1 MPVPRGIGV
10 QFEGEVA
17 GTAMRE
23 DTTAGLAVSDAGM
36 ETPRLSI
43 TDVGRDFHTRNGV
56 THALS
61 GIDLTIQRGEFV
73 ALIGPSGCGKTT
85 LLRVIGGLLSPTT
98 GAIEVDGKALWRDER
113 VDSSSVTKLGFV
125 FQEANLFPWF
135 NVIDNIALPL
145 KLRGSGKK
153 ARRARAE
160 ELAELVGLTGFE
172 RSYPR
177 ELSGGMRQRAAIA
190 RALSTEPEL
199 LLMDEPF
206 GALDALTR
214 ERMNLELQRIVLE
227 TSSTVVF
234 VTHDIPEAV
243 FLADRVVQMTP
254 RPGRINKILPVSFAK
269 PRDINLQ
276 TTTEFNEVVRALR
289 VELDEEE

>member
-1 MPVPRGIGV
+1 
-10 QFEGEVA
+10 
-17 GTAMRE
+17 MRD
-23 DTTAGLAVSDAGM
+23 DTTTVDPGVSDAGT

-43 TDVGRDFHTRNGV
+43 AGVGRDFHTRNGV
-56 THALS
+56 VHAVS

-73 ALIGPSGCGKTT
+73 ALIGRSGCGKTT
-85 LLRVIGGLLSPTT
+85 LLRMIGGLLPATT
-98 GAIEVDGKALWRDER
+98 GTIEVDRKPLWRDGR
-113 VDSSSVTKLGFV
+113 LDSSAVTKLGFV

-135 NVIDNIALPL
+135 SVIDNIALPL
-145 KLRGSGKK
+145 KLRGARKRE
-153 ARRARAE
+153 RRARAQ

-172 RSYPR
+172 SSYPR

-234 VTHDIPEAV
+234 VTHDIPESV

-254 RPGRINKILPVSFAK
+254 RPGRINKTLLVDFSK
-269 PRDINLQ
+269 PRDVYLQ
-276 TTTEFNEVVRALR
+276 TTPEFNEIVRSLR
-289 VELDEEE
+289 HELDEEE